1 MVPIEYNGV
10 AVKTGTLISVGRLL
24 RWNILQKK
32 KKRDEMKKAI
42 TLIITMLMIFAMTL
56 GMSACKGSSGG
67 DDKDGNKPAETD
79 TEKVVTSITDIDTE
93 DMDDLPLGI
102 ESVTLFEDGSV
113 RIAPVGALK
122 KNEIKDDKTDA
133 IYPFD
138 EFGKVKEIYLVRFGN
153 NGYRT
158 VIALMDDGTLSALS
172 ARELI
177 EDHIAVVM
185 PNVSG
190 RDNYVSVEEVKDEDS
205 FKVIGKTDD
214 GEEVELDFSLNF

>member
-1 MVPIEYNGV
+1 MVPVKHNGV
-10 AVKTGTLISVGRLL
+10 AVRPGTLISVGRLL
-24 RWNILQKK
+24 RWNILPKK
-32 KKRDEMKKAI
+32 KKRDEMKKTI
-42 TLIITMLMIFAMTL
+42 TLIMTVLMIFTLTL
-56 GMSACKGSSGG
+56 GMSACKKSSGG
-67 DDKDGNKPAETD
+67 EDKDSNKPAAAD
-79 TEKVVTSITDIDTE
+79 TEKIVTSITDIDTE
-93 DMDDLPLGI
+93 GMNDLPLEI

-113 RIAPVGALK
+113 RIVPTGDLK

-133 IYPFD
+133 IYPFR
-138 EFGKVKEIYLVRFGN
+138 EFGKAKEIYLVRFGN

-177 EDHIAVVM
+177 EDRIAVVM

-205 FKVIGKTDD
+205 YKVIGKTDD
-214 GEEVELDFSLNF
+214 GEEIELDFSLNF

>member
-1 MVPIEYNGV
+1 MKR
-10 AVKTGTLISVGRLL
+10 AVTLI
-24 RWNILQKK
+24 
-32 KKRDEMKKAI
+32 M
-42 TLIITMLMIFAMTL
+42 TMLMISAL
-56 GMSACKGSSGG
+56 ALCMSACRKSSDKEGDGG
-67 DDKDGNKPAETD
+67 QPAKND

-93 DMDDLPLGI
+93 DMNDLPLEI

-113 RIAPVGALK
+113 RIAPTGDLK

-133 IYPFD
+133 IFPFE
-138 EFGKVKEIYLVRFGN
+138 EFGKVKEVYLVRFGN

-158 VIALMDDGTLSALS
+158 IIALMEDGTLSALS

-205 FKVIGKTDD
+205 YKVIGKTED
-214 GEEVELDFSLNF
+214 GEEIELDFSLNF

>member
-1 MVPIEYNGV
+1 
-10 AVKTGTLISVGRLL
+10 
-24 RWNILQKK
+24 
-32 KKRDEMKKAI
+32 MKKTI
-42 TLIITMLMIFAMTL
+42 TVMMTLLMIFAMTL
-56 GMSACKGSSGG
+56 GMSACKASSDKEEG
-67 DDKDGNKPAETD
+67 DAKQEPAATD
-79 TEKVVTSITDIDTE
+79 TEKIVTSITDIDTE
-93 DMDDLPLGI
+93 DMNDLPLEI

-113 RIAPVGALK
+113 RIVPTGDLK

-133 IYPFD
+133 IYPFR
-138 EFGKVKEIYLVRFGN
+138 EFGKAKEIYLVRFGN

-177 EDHIAVVM
+177 EDRIAVVM

-205 FKVIGKTDD
+205 YKVIGKTDD
-214 GEEVELDFSLNF
+214 GEEIELDFSLNF